1 MKEALLYEKLENDRV
16 RCHLC
21 AHECSIGEG
30 RKGICHVRENRGGTL
45 YTLVYGRTITQHV
58 DPVEKKPLQHF
69 YPGSRAYSIATV
81 GCNFRC
87 EWCQNADISQSPAEN
102 RFSRGTKASPEEIV
116 SAAEQTG
123 SRSIAYTYTEPTIF
137 FEYASDT
144 ARLAHE
150 RGLANIYVTNGFMTG
165 EMLETFHPCL
175 DAANVDLKAFRE
187 ETYRDY
193 VGASLAPVLDS
204 MRKMK
209 ELGIWLE
216 VTTLIIPGLNDE
228 EEEIRDAAR
237 FVAQELGVE
246 TPWHVSRF
254 YPSYQMKDRAPTAV
268 ATLRK
273 ARQIGSEEGLR
284 YIYLGNIPGESNTV
298 CHECGKIL
306 IRRAGHQT
314 VENHV
319 ARDQVC
325 PDCGTPV
332 AGVGLVPER

>member
-16 RCHLC
+16 QCHLC
-21 AHECSIGEG
+21 AHECRIGEG

-87 EWCQNADISQSPAEN
+87 QWCQNADISQSPAEN
-102 RFSRGTKASPEEIV
+102 QFSRGTKASPEAIV

-123 SRSIAYTYTEPTIF
+123 CRSIAYTYTEPTIF
-137 FEYASDT
+137 FEYACDT
-144 ARLAHE
+144 ARLARE
-150 RGLANIYVTNGFMTG
+150 RGIANIYVTNGFMTE

-187 ETYRDY
+187 ETYRDH

-216 VTTLIIPGLNDE
+216 VTTLIIPGINDD

-237 FVAQELGVE
+237 FVSQELGVE
-246 TPWHVSRF
+246 TPWHISRF
-254 YPSYQMKDRAPTAV
+254 YPSYQMKDRAPTTV

-273 ARQIGSEEGLR
+273 AQQIGAEEGLR

-319 ARDQVC
+319 AQGQVC
-325 PDCGTPV
+325 PDCGTSV
-332 AGVGLVPER
+332 AGVGLVPKR